1 MARRHRR
8 QLAAPDGLP
17 GQRLRFRHAGHA
29 VGPGRTPGH
38 VHRRR
43 PLRLVPLAA
52 GQEVRQRRHCRR
64 AALGRQPD
72 PGDSCPQPRGRHH
85 GAYPGLRL
93 PRLLPAGLGRRV
105 DVHGL
110 AARDIRHGAGL
121 DGVLAH
127 LGGGG
132 HRRCATAVQRRLL
145 RQRRHVPLLRL
156 LHPGR
161 VLCLVACLQAGE
173 PAGHGRNRLPRPRG
187 GQVSALNS
195 AGFSAAPSG
204 TAQSGTAAFNA
215 AENAAMQ
222 AALAAAAQGPRG
234 ANPLVGAVV
243 VGTDGT
249 HLATGYHRGAGTAHA
264 EADAIGQA
272 KAADRDLRGAAIV
285 VTLEPCN
292 HCGRTGPCAQAIIDA
307 GITDVI
313 YAVDDPHD
321 PAAGGAVTLRAAG
334 VRVRSG
340 LAAEAALDLNRRW
353 FDAVAAKR
361 PFVTLHVAQTLDSRI
376 AASDG
381 TSQWI
386 SSPESLA
393 DNHALRGRI
402 DAILVGTQTV
412 LIDNPRLTARNGDG
426 EAAGKQPLRAV
437 MGYRGIPGDAAI
449 HGADGNVLHL
459 ATRDPRE
466 ALDQLFANGVRHL
479 MVEGGSRIL
488 SAFLAAGLV
497 DELIIYLAP
506 TLLGSGTLAL
516 DDLGIGTLAD
526 AQLWDWD
533 QASGGAVRML
543 GRDLRLHLRPATDTS
558 SDSTP
563 RSDADT
569 AAGGN

>member
-1 MARRHRR
+1 M
-8 QLAAPDGLP
+8 
-17 GQRLRFRHAGHA
+17 
-29 VGPGRTPGH
+29 
-38 VHRRR
+38 
-43 PLRLVPLAA
+43 
-52 GQEVRQRRHCRR
+52 
-64 AALGRQPD
+64 
-72 PGDSCPQPRGRHH
+72 
-85 GAYPGLRL
+85 
-93 PRLLPAGLGRRV
+93 
-105 DVHGL
+105 
-110 AARDIRHGAGL
+110 
-121 DGVLAH
+121 
-127 LGGGG
+127 
-132 HRRCATAVQRRLL
+132 
-145 RQRRHVPLLRL
+145 
-156 LHPGR
+156 
-161 VLCLVACLQAGE
+161 
-173 PAGHGRNRLPRPRG
+173 
-187 GQVSALNS
+187 SALNTAGVS
-195 AGFSAAPSG
+195 AGFSAAPTG
-204 TAQSGTAAFNA
+204 AAPTGTAAFNA

-272 KAADRDLRGAAIV
+272 KAAGRDLRGAAIV

-361 PFVTLHVAQTLDSRI
+361 PFVTLHIAQTLDSRI

-426 EAAGKQPLRAV
+426 EAEGKQPLRAV
-437 MGYRGIPGDAAI
+437 MGYRGIPDDAAI

-459 ATRDPRE
+459 ATRNPRE
-466 ALDQLFANGVRHL
+466 ALDELFAHGVRHL

-497 DELIIYLAP
+497 DELIVYLAP
-506 TLLGSGTLAL
+506 TLLGSGTAAL
-516 DDLGIGTLAD
+516 DDLGITTLAD
-526 AQLWDWD
+526 AQRWEWDP
-533 QASGGAVRML
+533 ASGGAVQVL
-543 GRDLRLHLRPATDTS
+543 GRDLRLHLRPAAPADEADPAAPAATPTS
-558 SDSTP
+558 SDTTP
-563 RSDADT
+563 HRTGADT